1 MLVIS
6 GKKIR
11 YAVIGM
17 FAVFM
22 IIATTLSVKEN
33 NFKYIETVSLPVSGK
48 VVVVDAGHGVPDEG
62 AEVGDGTTE
71 AQTNLKIAL
80 KLQNLLEQSGCTVIL
95 TRSDE
100 NGIYDLDSKTLKQKK
115 ISDIRNR
122 VKIGNESSADI
133 FVSIHLNK
141 IPQEQYDGWQTFY
154 NKNSEQGQK
163 LAKLI
168 QENLNEAIQKDN
180 KRVAAKIENIY
191 IINNVEIPTT
201 IVECGF
207 LSNPQEKELL
217 LRDDYQNRLA
227 WGIYNGIIDYFYA
240 KGDGA
245 IWQYQE

>member
-1 MLVIS
+1 MIVLS

-11 YAVIGM
+11 YSVIGM
-17 FAVFM
+17 FAIFM
-22 IIATTLSVKEN
+22 VIAVALSSKEEN
-33 NFKYIETVSLPVSGK
+33 NNYIDTVSLPVSGK
-48 VVVVDAGHGVPDEG
+48 VVIVDAGHGVPDEG

-80 KLQNLLEQSGCTVIL
+80 KLQNLLEQSGCIVIL

-141 IPQEQYDGWQTFY
+141 IPEEKYYGWQTFY
-154 NKNSEQGQK
+154 NKNSKEGQK
-163 LAKLI
+163 LAKQI
-168 QENLNEAIQKDN
+168 QANLNEAIQKEN

-207 LSNPQEKELL
+207 LSNTKEKELL
-217 LRDDYQNRLA
+217 LTDSYQNRLA
-227 WGIYNGIIDYFYA
+227 WGIYNGIIDYFY
-240 KGDGA
+240 
-245 IWQYQE
+245 E